1 MIREHRNREKLINYY
16 KIFINKGITDPNV
29 HPWIKESWELSKQY
43 QVNPKKIPATARLSA
58 YELAQLQSKHSD
70 AIEYLDNFIDSIVDF
85 LHEYNLCLTI
95 MDSECTVLKKYANP
109 TSRLIDRL
117 EGVSLTTKNVG
128 TLSCNIVKEHKV
140 PFWVF
145 GPEIWLEELH
155 EMNSGSVP
163 IMVNGELT
171 YIVSLTVM
179 EYEKIPQ
186 DVVLALLFTLKTALE
201 LNIRQSLNIKAQKAI
216 LDAAPFAVYH
226 IMSEDKIIYANRMG
240 EERLSAINAINEN
253 KETAHLKDIVLNY
266 THTPIY
272 DGFQGISC
280 YNRETT
286 WITNNKTYEDIT
298 TVVPLKN
305 SEDDEDVQS
314 VVTVSMPIED
324 LRTLVAHASGYT
336 AKYSLSSMV
345 GESKA
350 FVQMKE
356 RAYRVARN
364 KNHILLQGE
373 AGIGKQRLAHGIHM
387 ASMRMAGPLIS
398 INCADSTP
406 ELLEQDIFG
415 AATDSDVSH
424 PGKLELASKGTLFID
439 EIEKLPSSIAKMLA
453 KALSEK
459 KTHRIGE
466 SLERSIDV
474 RIIAA
479 SDANLRR
486 LTEKGQF
493 DEKLFNIISRSII
506 RVPSLR
512 SRRDD
517 IPMLSINIIEELSKQ
532 HQMEPKVLLPESLE
546 VLRTYDWPG
555 NIKQLQSV
563 LEYSFFNTSGHEI
576 YPTDINLMGS
586 VKPDNKWKTDKE
598 IFLKAWKAAGG
609 NVSRLS
615 NLLSVSR
622 VTLYRYIKKYG
633 LEK

>member
-16 KIFINKGITDPNV
+16 KIFTTKGITDPNV
-29 HPWIKESWELSKQY
+29 HPWIKESWEKSQQY
-43 QVNPKKIPATARLSA
+43 QVNPKKIPASARLSS

-70 AIEYLDNFIDSIVDF
+70 AIEYLDHFIDSIVDF

-95 MDSECTVLKKYANP
+95 MDSECTVLKKYANS
-109 TSRLIDRL
+109 TSRLIDKL
-117 EGVSLTTKNVG
+117 EGVSLLTKNVG
-128 TLSCNIVKEHKV
+128 TLSCNIVREHKI

-145 GPEIWLEELH
+145 GPEIWLEDLH
-155 EMNSGSVP
+155 GMNTGSVP
-163 IMVNGELT
+163 IMINDELT

-186 DVVLALLFTLKTALE
+186 DMVLALLFTLKTALE
-201 LNIRQSLNIKAQKAI
+201 LNIKQSLNIKAQKAI

-226 IMSEDKIIYANRMG
+226 IMAEDKIVYANRMG
-240 EERLSAINAINEN
+240 EDRLSAINAINEN

-272 DGFQGISC
+272 DGFQGTAS

-298 TVVPLKN
+298 TVVPLK
-305 SEDDEDVQS
+305 EADDEAIKS

-406 ELLEQDIFG
+406 DLLEQDIFG
-415 AATDSDVSH
+415 AATDVDVSH

-453 KALSEK
+453 RALSEK

-466 SLERSIDV
+466 SLERNIDV

-517 IPMLSINIIEELSKQ
+517 IPMLSVNIIEELSKQ
-532 HQMEPKVLLPESLE
+532 HQMEAKVLLPETLE

-563 LEYSFFNTSGHEI
+563 LEYSFFNTNGHEI
-576 YPTDINLMGS
+576 YPTDINLMGN
-586 VKPDNKWKTDKE
+586 VKPDNKWKTDKD